1 MLAKRLKFL
10 PYMLGVT
17 AVVAAVATPVAW
29 LTAGGTAALGVLAGV
44 ALVGVSYLFTSFIL
58 AWADSVNPKLL
69 LSLGLATY
77 AIKFT
82 VLFLVM
88 ARIAQ
93 TGWAGLKP
101 MALGIGVAAIAWT
114 VGHAW
119 YVWNSRIS
127 YVDVDLIK

>member
-1 MLAKRLKFL
+1 MAKRLRFL

-17 AVVAAVATPVAW
+17 AAVAAVAAPVGW
-29 LTAGGTAALGVLAGV
+29 LVAGGTAALGVLAGV
-44 ALVGVSYLFTSFIL
+44 ALVAVSYLFSSFVL
-58 AWADSVNPKLL
+58 AWADSVNPKLVL
-69 LSLGLATY
+69 TMGLATY

-82 VLFLVM
+82 VLYLAM
-88 ARIAQ
+88 ARVAQ

-119 YVWNSRIS
+119 HVWNSRIP